1 MPTLRRLLCGASI
14 AVATLATTASP
25 ASAIVGGTDAP
36 AGKYPSTANI
46 TIAAAFGCTGTLIA
60 PTWVLTAG
68 HCGSITGATGFGT
81 PISFPGAAFDVTV
94 GTTAADGTGGEKLAV
109 SQAYI
114 PSSYLLSQGSDVT
127 LLKLSKPASTASAP
141 VAGAPL
147 RSIWTAGVSA
157 EIVGFGVTSEGGS
170 APDTLQQAT
179 VPILSDATCSTQVG
193 SSFENQTQLCA
204 AYPQGGTDTCQ
215 GDSGGPM
222 YSRNA
227 AGALRV
233 VGATSYGEGCARA
246 GHPGVYA
253 RVADTQLREWIRGL
267 APAAISDQ

>member
-1 MPTLRRLLCGASI
+1 MPTLRRLVCGAS
-14 AVATLATTASP
+14 VAAAALAAGASP
-25 ASAIVGGTDAP
+25 AAAIVGGTAVP

-68 HCGSITGATGFGT
+68 HCGSVTGGTGVAT
-81 PISFPGAAFDVTV
+81 PVSFPGAAFDVTV
-94 GTTAADGTGGEKLAV
+94 GTTAANGAGGEKLSVA
-109 SQAYI
+109 QAYI
-114 PSSYLLSQGSDVT
+114 PTSYVLTQGSDVT
-127 LLKLSKPASTASAP
+127 LLKLSKPAQTAPTP

-147 RSIWTAGVSA
+147 RSIWAAGVST
-157 EIVGFGVTSEGGS
+157 EIVGFGVTSENGS
-170 APDTLQQAT
+170 APDTMQQAS
-179 VPILSDATCSTQVG
+179 VPIIADATCSAQVG

-204 AYPQGGTDTCQ
+204 GYPQGGTDTCQ

-222 YSRNA
+222 YSHNA

-233 VGATSYGEGCARA
+233 VGATSYGQGCAEA